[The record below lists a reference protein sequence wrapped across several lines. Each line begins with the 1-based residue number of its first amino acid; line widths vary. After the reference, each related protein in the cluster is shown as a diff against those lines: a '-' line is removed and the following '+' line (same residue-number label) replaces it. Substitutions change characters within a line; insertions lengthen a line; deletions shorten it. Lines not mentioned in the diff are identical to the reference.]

1 MSFINNSKKNKI
13 ALVDCNSFYVSCE
26 RLFNPKI
33 INKPVVVLS
42 NNDGCVISRSTEAKK
57 IGIKMGE
64 PYFKVKELVKK
75 NSVHIFSSNY
85 ALYGDLSRRVMKT
98 LKSFTDKIEIYSID
112 EAFIDLSHIEDK
124 EIENYG
130 KEIKERI
137 LKWTGIPTSV
147 GIANTKTL
155 SKVANHI
162 AKENKTG
169 VIYIK
174 EDVDEKLK
182 NFHISDIW
190 GVGKQLSKLYIK
202 NGIDTAYKLKN
213 ISNSWVKKSTNVLG
227 AKTVMELRG
236 TSCIDLIT
244 HETKRKSCCVSRSFG
259 KKVESLN
266 KLKESITTHCL
277 NAAEKIRNDNQATR
291 SITVSIRTSPF
302 DKNRN
307 YYSNTITIDLP
318 MATSNSIELIKNAII
333 GLKKIYRYGY
343 FYQKAGVTLSKLQD
357 MELNE
362 LNLLTPLMEN
372 KSKTLMRAID
382 FTNAKYGRNSISIA
396 QAGINNSWK
405 MKREHFSKIDTASF
419 SHLPTI
425 IAR

>member
-130 KEIKERI
+130 KEIRERI

-277 NAAEKIRNDNQATR
+277 NAAEKIRNDNQVTR